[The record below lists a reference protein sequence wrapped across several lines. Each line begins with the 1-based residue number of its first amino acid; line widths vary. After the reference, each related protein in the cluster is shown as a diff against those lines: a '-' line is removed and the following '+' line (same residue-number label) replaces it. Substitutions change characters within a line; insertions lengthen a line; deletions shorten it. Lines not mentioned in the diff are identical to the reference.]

1 MTADSTGK
9 EKQGKFKFPHV
20 LVLLFA
26 VIVISAI
33 FTYIATPGEFD
44 RVEVDGRTVVDPD
57 SYQVVDRNPV
67 GIFGIL
73 QSIPKGLG
81 EVQLIVFFIFIVG
94 GAFGIVNKTGAI
106 HRGIASLTKV
116 LVGKERLII
125 PIMMLVFALGAGMLG
140 LIEEF
145 LPFIPIMVLLCLG
158 LGFDSL
164 TGAGIVLIGAGAGF
178 AGAFMNPFT
187 VGIAQGIAEL
197 PLFSG
202 LGFRLIIWAVITL
215 IGIIFVYNYAG
226 KVKKNPQLSPVYE
239 EDLKKRENL
248 VLDNNELEGMESSH
262 KRVLVVILLFF
273 ALLAWGVLTQGWYI
287 LEIAALFLGMGI
299 VAGVVGSL
307 SADNI
312 AEAFVDGAKELTM
325 AALIVGIARGILVVL
340 EEGFIIDTVL
350 NGMAT
355 TLQVLPAYFTAIGMY
370 FFQVLLNIIV
380 PSGGGQAALSM
391 PIMAP
396 LSDIVG
402 VTRQTAVVAYQ
413 LGDGF
418 TNVWSP
424 TSGFFMAGL
433 GLAGVLWNKWARWFL
448 PCLLIWIVAGAIL
461 VTIAHLIQLGPF

>member
-1 MTADSTGK
+1 MASDPTK
-9 EKQGKFKFPHV
+9 EKHGKLKFPHV

-26 VIVISAI
+26 VIVIAAI

-94 GAFGIVNKTGAI
+94 GAFGIVNRTEAI
-106 HRGIASLTKV
+106 HRGIANLTKV
-116 LVGKERLII
+116 LVGKERLVI

-178 AGAFMNPFT
+178 AGAFTNPFT

-202 LGFRLIIWAVITL
+202 LGFRLVVWAVITL
-215 IGIIFVYNYAG
+215 IGIVFVYTYAG
-226 KVKKNPQLSPVYE
+226 RIKKNPQLSPVYE
-239 EDLKKRENL
+239 EDLKKKENL
-248 VLDNNELEGMESSH
+248 ALDNNELEGMESNH
-262 KRVLVVILLFF
+262 KGVLVVILLFF

-299 VAGVVGSL
+299 VAGIVGRL

-350 NGMAT
+350 HGMAT
-355 TLQVLPAYFTAIGMY
+355 TLQVLPAYFSAIGMY

-448 PCLLIWIVAGAIL
+448 PCLFIWIVAGAIL
-461 VTIAHLIQLGPF
+461 VTIAHVIQLGPF